1 MVSLAPIPW
10 VLFVREMGRL
20 QLGMFSL
27 NPSLCDISFSSTG
40 LSYLLATILLLP
52 MFYLS
57 CRLEIKMIF
66 LEFSPGLLL
75 SLAVQ
80 LLELRLFF
88 RDSHRILSPAEEHL
102 DFIVFYSQGFSS
114 VDGWCLEGRRA
125 TDCSRWIYLKL

>member
-1 MVSLAPIPW
+1 MM
-10 VLFVREMGRL
+10 EMGRL
-20 QLGMFSL
+20 QLGMFNL
-27 NPSLCDISFSSTG
+27 NPSLLDMSFSSVE

-66 LEFSPGLLL
+66 LEVSPGLLL

-88 RDSHRILSPAEEHL
+88 KDSHRILSPAEEHL
-102 DFIVFYSQGFSS
+102 NFIVFSSQKFSS
-114 VDGWCLEGRRA
+114 VDGWCREGRRV
-125 TDCSRWIYLKL
+125 TDCSRCIYLKL